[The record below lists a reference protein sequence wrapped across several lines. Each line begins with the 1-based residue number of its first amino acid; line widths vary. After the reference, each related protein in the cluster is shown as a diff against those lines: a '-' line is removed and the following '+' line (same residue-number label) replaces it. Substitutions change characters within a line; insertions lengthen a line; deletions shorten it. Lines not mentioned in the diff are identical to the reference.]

1 LPADGRIRP
10 PLRKPPNIL
19 YGVDEV
25 PPLGVT
31 MLSGLQH
38 VGLMSINLVYP
49 VLVAH
54 AAGASAATAAAM
66 VSLTLVALAV
76 GALLQA
82 NVIGPIG
89 SGYLC
94 QPVPTVIY
102 LLPSLLAAKQGGLP
116 LVFGMTIVAGLFE
129 ASLARGLRRV
139 RPLFPPEIA
148 GLVVLL
154 IGIST
159 GLLGLRT
166 ILGADSLDAPA
177 HGVNVGLA
185 LVTLGIMAV
194 LNVWGSAR
202 LRMVCVLVGMAVGYA
217 IAAVSGQLGQGD
229 LAKLAEGSL
238 LALPGVAHLKW
249 NFDGGYVL
257 PFGIAA
263 IAATL
268 KVAGNV
274 TTCQRANDA
283 DWVRPD
289 MRSISRGTLADGLAT
304 VVAGALGS
312 QGVNSATMNVGL
324 ASGTGVHSR
333 RVAYAVAAVLLL
345 LALTP
350 KIGLLLY
357 LMPRPVAGAAL
368 VFASTFILVNG
379 LQIMTSRLLDTR
391 RTIVIGL
398 ALLAAFAAEL
408 FPLLLRAALAGA
420 QAALA
425 SSLVVG
431 TVVGLTLN
439 MVFRIGVRQTATLA
453 VEPGAVDGVKM
464 ADFMEAQGAAWGA
477 RRDVIDRA
485 AFNLQQSIETLASSE
500 IAIGPLEVE
509 ASFDEFNLDVR
520 VSYDGPPLELPEK
533 RPSNEEIMASDE
545 GERKLAGFM
554 LRRFA
559 DRVATTHK
567 GGRSTVLFHFDH

>member
-1 LPADGRIRP
+1 
-10 PLRKPPNIL
+10 
-19 YGVDEV
+19 
-25 PPLGVT
+25 
-31 MLSGLQH
+31 M
-38 VGLMSINLVYP
+38 
-49 VLVAH
+49 
-54 AAGASAATAAAM
+54 
-66 VSLTLVALAV
+66 
-76 GALLQA
+76 
-82 NVIGPIG
+82 
-89 SGYLC
+89 
-94 QPVPTVIY
+94 
-102 LLPSLLAAKQGGLP
+102 
-116 LVFGMTIVAGLFE
+116 
-129 ASLARGLRRV
+129 
-139 RPLFPPEIA
+139 
-148 GLVVLL
+148 LL

-166 ILGADSLDAPA
+166 ILGTDSPDAPA
-177 HGVNVGLA
+177 HAFNVVLA
-185 LVTLGIMAV
+185 LVTLGIMAS
-194 LNVWGSAR
+194 LNVWGSAS
-202 LRMVCVLVGMAVGYA
+202 LRMICVLVGMAVGYA
-217 IAAVSGQLGQGD
+217 IATASGQLGHGS
-229 LAKLAEGSL
+229 LAKLADGSL
-238 LALPGVAHLKW
+238 LALPGVGHLAW
-249 NFDGGYVL
+249 SFEAGYVL

-268 KVAGNV
+268 KVVGNV

-283 DWVRPD
+283 DWIRPD
-289 MRSISRGTLADGLAT
+289 MRSISRGALADGLAT

-324 ASGTGVHSR
+324 ASATGVHSR
-333 RVAYAVAAVLLL
+333 RVAYAVAGALLL
-345 LALTP
+345 LAMTP

-391 RTIVIGL
+391 RTLVIGL
-398 ALLAAFAAEL
+398 GLLAAFAAEF
-408 FPLLLRAALAGA
+408 FPRLLHAMLSGT
-420 QAALA
+420 QAALG

-431 TVVGLTLN
+431 TVVGLALN

-453 VEPGAVDGVKM
+453 VEPGATDAVRI
-464 ADFMEAQGAAWGA
+464 ADFMEAQGARWGA

-485 AFNLQQSIETLASSE
+485 AFNLQQSIETLASNE
-500 IAIGPLEVE
+500 IANGPLEVE
-509 ASFDEFNLDVR
+509 ASFDEFNLNVR

-559 DRVATTHK
+559 DRVAATHK